1 MAKVST
7 KQGKSGMRGTPTV
20 DRVQDVDLFI
30 EEYKNPD
37 GTRVRTGHAK
47 IAHEINNALGR
58 QAKELKV
65 SKSRLIRNILESF
78 VKYQDESKAIGTNR
92 FFDARV
98 SIEGWIAERADLNA
112 LLMEMRAKDIIVND
126 ESQSPEVKMLS
137 MQMVVLAKMINLTH
151 KNLL

>member
-1 MAKVST
+1 MS
-7 KQGKSGMRGTPTV
+7 GKNLITLVLLVIAVTLGASSVYYV
-20 DRVQDVDLFI
+20 DQREKAIVFQFGEI
-30 EEYKNPD
+30 
-37 GTRVRTGHAK
+37 VRSNDEPGIHFKAPL
-47 IAHEINNALGR
+47 INN
-58 QAKELKV
+58 V
-65 SKSRLIRNILESF
+65 
-78 VKYQDESKAIGTNR
+78 R